1 MSQLAN
7 ALEGGPGKEGWGGVP
22 YVRIDGE
29 TDSRDRRTACLQFK
43 EDPAI
48 RVALLSITAA
58 GTSHCCS
65 QELPTVLLTGGL
77 YCVADQ
83 ESPTVLLT
91 TIPNCVADKGSPL
104 CC

>member
-1 MSQLAN
+1 MSKLAN

-58 GTSHCCS
+58 GTCYCCS
-65 QELPTVLLTGGL
+65 QEVSTVLLRTMPD
-77 YCVADQ
+77 CVADSDPQ
-83 ESPTVLLT
+83 VV
-91 TIPNCVADKGSPL
+91 C
-104 CC
+104 

>member
-1 MSQLAN
+1 MSKLAN

-65 QELPTVLLTGGL
+65 QEVLSAVALQGVHNPT
-77 YCVADQ
+77 
-83 ESPTVLLT
+83 
-91 TIPNCVADKGSPL
+91 
-104 CC
+104 

>member
-1 MSQLAN
+1 MAKLAN
-7 ALEGGPGKEGWGGVP
+7 ALEGGPGQEGWGGVP

-58 GTSHCCS
+58 GASHCCS
-65 QELPTVLLTGGL
+65 QEVPTVLLT
-77 YCVADQ
+77 
-83 ESPTVLLT
+83 ST
-91 TIPNCVADKGSPL
+91 PNCVSDEESPPWHVTV
-104 CC
+104 C